1 MLCGDPV
8 GSTDPEVIL
17 WDPQI
22 LRWKRNTIPSP
33 YRHVK
38 CLHAS
43 FWRSNAHWCTFWAFN
58 AHVMHVSGVER
69 QFHACCWRLTPA
81 CLLQAHSWRSAPGCC
96 LFLAFSARMVL
107 CSGVERR
114 PDAPYW
120 RWTPARASFRV
131 KNFFLLFLTLFLIFF
146 IFFVTPHDHVPN

>member
-1 MLCGDPV
+1 MKGFGKCDMGMTMNGKREGEVGGDPV
-8 GSTDPEVIL
+8 GSTDPEV
-17 WDPQI
+17 
-22 LRWKRNTIPSP
+22 KRNTIPSP

-43 FWRSNAHWCTFWAFN
+43 FWRSNAHWCMFWAFN

-69 QFHACCWRLTPA
+69 QFHACYWRSAPVCPLW
-81 CLLQAHSWRSAPGCC
+81 AHSWRSAPGCC

-114 PDAPYW
+114 PDASYW
-120 RWTPARASFRV
+120 R
-131 KNFFLLFLTLFLIFF
+131 
-146 IFFVTPHDHVPN
+146 